1 MALADKK
8 FDEVHNKTGSD
19 KDKLKDEFD
28 AGYLSKIAD
37 IPDKEPALAALVY
50 QIGLMQEEFNEIR
63 RHLVNDVGDGAK
75 GDTGAT
81 GPKGATGSAGAKGAK
96 GDTGATGAAGAAGAD
111 GAAGTTD
118 ASKLDAS
125 TLPTSKPKTKNKL
138 WNNRGVVNVS

>member
-8 FDEVHNKTGSD
+8 FNDVHDKTGSD

-50 QIGLMQEEFNEIR
+50 QMGLMQEEFNEIR
-63 RHLVNDVGDGAK
+63 RYLGSEVGDGAK

-81 GPKGATGSAGAKGAK
+81 GARGATGATGSAGAKGDK
-96 GDTGATGAAGAAGAD
+96 GDTGAAGAD

-138 WNNRGVVNVS
+138 WNNRGAVNVS

>member
-8 FDEVHNKTGSD
+8 FDDVHNKTGSD

-50 QIGLMQEEFNEIR
+50 QIGLMQEELNEIR

-81 GPKGATGSAGAKGAK
+81 GPKGATGATGAAGAKGDK
-96 GDTGATGAAGAAGAD
+96 GDAGAAGAD

-138 WNNRGVVNVS
+138 WNNRGVVNIS

>member
-8 FDEVHNKTGSD
+8 FNDVHNKTGSD

-63 RHLVNDVGDGAK
+63 RHLINDVGDGAK

-81 GPKGATGSAGAKGAK
+81 GPKG
-96 GDTGATGAAGAAGAD
+96 DTGATGARGATGAAGSNGKDAVVD
-111 GAAGTTD
+111 ETKFDMSKFD
-118 ASKLDAS
+118 ASKL
-125 TLPTSKPKTKNKL
+125 PTSRPKTKNLLYNDK
-138 WNNRGVVNVS
+138 GIVKVS

>member
-8 FDEVHNKTGSD
+8 FDNVHDKTGSD

-50 QIGLMQEEFNEIR
+50 QMGLMQEELTEIR

-75 GDTGAT
+75 GD
-81 GPKGATGSAGAKGAK
+81 KGDKGDTGSAGAKGDK
-96 GDTGATGAAGAAGAD
+96 GNTGATGP
-111 GAAGTTD
+111 AGTTD

>member
-8 FDEVHNKTGSD
+8 FDDVHNKTGSD

-50 QIGLMQEEFNEIR
+50 QMGLMQEEFDEIR

-81 GPKGATGSAGAKGAK
+81 GARGATGATGAAGAKGAK
-96 GDTGATGAAGAAGAD
+96 GDTGA
-111 GAAGTTD
+111 AGTTD
-118 ASKLDAS
+118 ASQLDAS
-125 TLPTSKPKTKNKL
+125 KLPTSKPKGKNLL